1 MGVAVG
7 RERKG
12 EWVALAQNLPYRILG
27 ANQYC
32 WAGGIMTH
40 VESALCD
47 TQVVGRYGT
56 QRVSARDNEPSSR
69 IGAATWLDPG
79 TGLLYLFGGHCID
92 KELQISMHS
101 REWAPLAVLRRRC
114 ESEAHLAYIVR
125 ETTGVLAYCWA

>member
-1 MGVAVG
+1 
-7 RERKG
+7 
-12 EWVALAQNLPYRILG
+12 LG
-27 ANQYC
+27 GFHND
-32 WAGGIMTH
+32 IKI
-40 VESALCD
+40 ESELCD

-101 REWAPLAVLRRRC
+101 REWGPLSVLRRRC

-125 ETTGVLAYCWA
+125 EATGVLVDCWVWAAVPALQASAHFLQTLGQ